1 MSSGGG
7 ASSDDDDAFEDAV
20 SELPE
25 VFKRPQ
31 VGVWSFW
38 GVIHIFSAICGE
50 IASFLIKLM

>member
-25 VFKRPQ
+25 VFRRPQ
-31 VGVWSFW
+31 VGIWYFWDFLSFFVEKW
-38 GVIHIFSAICGE
+38 RHSR
-50 IASFLIKLM
+50 